1 MKFFKVTDRWKSGT
15 FKQEKS
21 ACYSSDVLKTQE
33 SNAFFLSQKAKSF
46 DEIIFNIGLRIFKN
60 LHASNL

>member
-1 MKFFKVTDRWKSGT
+1 MTFFKVTDRWESGT

-21 ACYSSDVLKTQE
+21 AIQVIFWKLQSQMP
-33 SNAFFLSQKAKSF
+33 FLSQKAKSF

>member
-15 FKQEKS
+15 FKQEKN
-21 ACYSSDVLKTQE
+21 ACYSSDILKTQ
-33 SNAFFLSQKAKSF
+33 SQMPFLSQKAKSF